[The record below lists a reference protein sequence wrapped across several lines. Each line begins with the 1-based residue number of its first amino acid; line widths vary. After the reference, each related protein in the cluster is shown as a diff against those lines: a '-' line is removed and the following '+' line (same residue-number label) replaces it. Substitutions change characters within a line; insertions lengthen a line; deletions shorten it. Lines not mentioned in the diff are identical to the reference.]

1 MNVNV
6 SLCAQISDTIPLDD
20 LYCCFYLRTIA
31 RIFPHYTP
39 LDICMYD
46 ARKFAQM
53 QLKVDLFLIRK
64 YNKALIIFK
73 ITSN

>member
-1 MNVNV
+1 MNINI
-6 SLCAQISDTIPLDD
+6 SLCTQISDTIPLDD

-39 LDICMYD
+39 LDICTMHVNL
-46 ARKFAQM
+46 RKCN
-53 QLKVDLFLIRK
+53 LKSFLDTK
-64 YNKALIIFK
+64 VLYNKALIIFK